1 MQNSPTENPLAVK
14 PVKNLIWIYAIPGII
29 SQLVNSV
36 HNIVDQVFLGWSA
49 AGDLGIAAT
58 NIVFPLSAIITALSA
73 LIGMGA
79 VSRFSILL
87 GENEK
92 DNAADLLGNAI
103 ALLILIGVAI
113 AAGASVFLKPM
124 LHLFGATD
132 LIMPYAQ
139 PYARIICLG
148 VPFGLFA
155 TGMSYFIRAD
165 GNPNYSSAVLLS
177 GAVFNM
183 IFDPIFLYL
192 FDMGVAGVALATVLG
207 QVLSFALALYY
218 LLRRFQTAFLSAR
231 NLMLRIPIVGTIFS
245 LGSAMF
251 TTHILAITA
260 QIIQV
265 NSLKHYGALSV
276 YGSEAA
282 IAAAG
287 AVGKLSIVFLSSI
300 IGISVGSQPIL
311 GFNLGNKKYDRVKD
325 TYLLA
330 LRYGTMVAVA
340 AFLILQL
347 FPSLL
352 LNIFG
357 SDDSLFLDF
366 GVRYIRICLAML
378 FLNAVQPVTS
388 TFCTAMGKAK
398 LGFWMAVI
406 RQGILL
412 IPLLLILP
420 LFLGIDGILIA
431 GAVSDGIA
439 GLVALSIGLR
449 EVRRL
454 DRMQKE
460 LLEGK

>member
-1 MQNSPTENPLAVK
+1 MRNSFAENPLATK
-14 PVKNLIWIYAIPGII
+14 PIKNLIWIYAIPGII
-29 SQLVNSV
+29 SQLVNSA
-36 HNIVDQVFLGWSA
+36 HNIVDQIFLGWSA

-58 NIVFPLSAIITALSA
+58 NIVFPLSSIITALSA

-79 VSRFSILL
+79 VSKFSILL
-87 GENEK
+87 GKNEK
-92 DNAADLLGNAI
+92 DDAADLLGNAI
-103 ALLILIGVAI
+103 TLMVLIGVVI
-113 AAGASVFLKPM
+113 AACASAFLKPM
-124 LHLFGATD
+124 LYLFGATD
-132 LIMPYAQ
+132 LIMPYAR

-148 VPFGLFA
+148 IPFGLFA

-165 GNPNYSSAVLLS
+165 GNPNYSSIVLLS

-183 IFDPIFLYL
+183 VFDPIFLYL
-192 FDMGVAGVALATVLG
+192 FDMGVAGVALATMLG
-207 QVLSFALALYY
+207 QILSFALALHY
-218 LLRRFQTAFLSAR
+218 LLKRFQTTSISLK
-231 NLMLRIPIVGTIFS
+231 NLMLRFPIVGTILS
-245 LGSAMF
+245 LGAAMF

-260 QIIQV
+260 QILQT
-265 NSLKHYGALSV
+265 NSLKHYGALSI

-300 IGISVGSQPIL
+300 IGISIGSQPIL

-366 GVRYIRICLAML
+366 GVRYIRIYLAML
-378 FLNAVQPVTS
+378 FLNAIQPVTS
-388 TFCTAMGKAK
+388 TFCTAMGRAK

-420 LFLGIDGILIA
+420 LFLGVDGTLIA

-439 GLVALSIGLR
+439 GLVALSIGLQ
-449 EVRRL
+449 EVKRL
-454 DRMQKE
+454 NKMQEE
-460 LLEGK
+460 LSEGK

>member
-1 MQNSPTENPLAVK
+1 MQNSLTENPLAVK
-14 PVKNLIWIYAIPGII
+14 PVKSLIWIYAIPGII

-36 HNIVDQVFLGWSA
+36 HNIVDQVFLGWSN

-73 LIGMGA
+73 LVGMGA

-87 GENEK
+87 GKNEK
-92 DNAADLLGNAI
+92 DDAADLLGNAI
-103 ALLILIGVAI
+103 ALLILTGAAI
-113 AAGASVFLKPM
+113 AVCASVFLRPM

-165 GNPNYSSAVLLS
+165 GNPNYSSVVLLS

-183 IFDPIFLYL
+183 IFDPVFLYL

-218 LLRRFQTAFLSAR
+218 LLRRFQTASLSAG
-231 NLMLRIPIVGTIFS
+231 NLILRFPIVGTILS

-330 LRYGTMVAVA
+330 LRYGTMVAAA

-347 FPSLL
+347 FPSRL

-412 IPLLLILP
+412 MPLLLILP

-439 GLVALSIGLR
+439 GLAALSIGLR

-454 DRMQKE
+454 NRMQKE
-460 LLEGK
+460 LLEEK

>member
-1 MQNSPTENPLAVK
+1 MQNSFAENPLAVK
-14 PVKNLIWIYAIPGII
+14 PVKKLIWIYAIPGII

-87 GENEK
+87 GKNEK
-92 DNAADLLGNAI
+92 NDAANLLGNAI
-103 ALLILIGVAI
+103 VLLVLTGIVI
-113 AAGASVFLKPM
+113 AACASVFLKPM
-124 LHLFGATD
+124 LNLFGATD

-148 VPFGLFA
+148 VPFGIFA

-165 GNPNYSSAVLLS
+165 GNPNYSSIVLLS

-183 IFDPIFLYL
+183 VFDPVFLYL

-207 QVLSFALALYY
+207 QVLSFALALHY
-218 LLRRFQTAFLSAR
+218 LLRRFQATSLSAE
-231 NLMLRIPIVGTIFS
+231 NLKIRVPIVGTILS

-260 QIIQV
+260 QIIQT
-265 NSLKHYGALSV
+265 NALKHYGALSI

-300 IGISVGSQPIL
+300 IGIAIGSQPIL
-311 GFNLGNKKYDRVKD
+311 GFNLGGKKFGRVKD

-330 LRYGTMVAVA
+330 LRYATMVAVA

-347 FPSLL
+347 FPSQL

-357 SDDSLFLDF
+357 SDDPLFHDF
-366 GVRYIRICLAML
+366 GVRYIRIYLAML
-378 FLNAVQPVTS
+378 FLNAIQPVTS
-388 TFCTAMGKAK
+388 TFCTAMGKAR

-420 LFLGIDGILIA
+420 LFLGVDGILIA

-439 GLVALSIGLR
+439 GLIALSIGLR

-454 DRMQKE
+454 KKIQEE
-460 LLEGK
+460 LSEGK

>member
-1 MQNSPTENPLAVK
+1 MHNSFAENPLATK
-14 PVKNLIWIYAIPGII
+14 PIKNLIWIYAIPGII

-58 NIVFPLSAIITALSA
+58 NIVFPISAIITGLSA

-87 GENEK
+87 GKNEK
-92 DNAADLLGNAI
+92 DNAANLLGNAI
-103 ALLILIGVAI
+103 TLMVLTGVVVSSC
-113 AAGASVFLKPM
+113 ASVFLKPM
-124 LHLFGATD
+124 LYLFGATD

-148 VPFGLFA
+148 VPFGIFA

-165 GNPNYSSAVLLS
+165 GNPNYSSIVLLS

-183 IFDPIFLYL
+183 VFDPVFLYL

-207 QVLSFALALYY
+207 QVLSFALALHY
-218 LLRRFQTAFLSAR
+218 LLKRFQTTSLSMK
-231 NLMLRIPIVGTIFS
+231 NLKIRFPIVGTILS
-245 LGSAMF
+245 LGAAMF

-260 QIIQV
+260 QIIQT

-287 AVGKLSIVFLSSI
+287 AVGKLTIVFLSSI
-300 IGISVGSQPIL
+300 IGIAVGSQPIL

-330 LRYGTMVAVA
+330 LRYGTVVAITA
-340 AFLILQL
+340 YLLLQL
-347 FPSLL
+347 LPSKLL
-352 LNIFG
+352 TIFG
-357 SDDSLFLDF
+357 SDNPLFNDF
-366 GVRYIRICLAML
+366 GVRYIRIYLAML
-378 FLNAVQPVTS
+378 FLNAIQPVTS

-412 IPLLLILP
+412 MPLLLILP

-439 GLVALSIGLR
+439 GLVALSIGFR
-449 EVRRL
+449 EVKQL
-454 DRMQKE
+454 KKMQEE
-460 LLEGK
+460 LSEVK

>member
-1 MQNSPTENPLAVK
+1 MQNSFAENPLAVK
-14 PVKNLIWIYAIPGII
+14 PVKKLIWIYAIPGII

-87 GENEK
+87 GKNEK
-92 DNAADLLGNAI
+92 AGAADLLGNAI
-103 ALLILIGVAI
+103 ALLVLTGVVI
-113 AAGASVFLKPM
+113 AACASVFLKPM
-124 LHLFGATD
+124 LNLFGATD
-132 LIMPYAQ
+132 LIMPYAH

-148 VPFGLFA
+148 VPFGIFA

-165 GNPNYSSAVLLS
+165 GNPNYSSIVLLS

-183 IFDPIFLYL
+183 IFDPVFLYL

-207 QVLSFALALYY
+207 QVLSFALALHY
-218 LLRRFQTAFLSAR
+218 LLRRFQTTSLSAE
-231 NLMLRIPIVGTIFS
+231 NLKIRFPIVGKILS
-245 LGSAMF
+245 LGAAMF

-260 QIIQV
+260 QIIQT
-265 NSLKHYGALSV
+265 NALKHYGALSV

-300 IGISVGSQPIL
+300 IGIAIGSQPIL
-311 GFNLGNKKYDRVKD
+311 GFNLGSKKFGRVKD

-330 LRYGTMVAVA
+330 LRYATMVAVA

-347 FPSLL
+347 FPSQL

-357 SDDSLFLDF
+357 SDDPLFHDF
-366 GVRYIRICLAML
+366 GVRYIRIYLAML
-378 FLNAVQPVTS
+378 FLNAIQPVTS
-388 TFCTAMGKAK
+388 TFCTAMGKAR

-406 RQGILL
+406 RQGVLL

-420 LFLGIDGILIA
+420 LFLGVDGILIA

-454 DRMQKE
+454 KKIQEE
-460 LLEGK
+460 LSEGK